1 MLRCSAAT
9 PVPPLSVGDMC
20 YTAESKASVSV
31 SPVSKADAWEGDML
45 VLLAFQ
51 QEDKQAFAVLAGDGA
66 AAADKGLEGAAADMI
81 SWQEF
86 KVCERGEG
94 GGRGGMLRLSCL
106 VSTGSYNSSQHLLH
120 NDATWG
126 VVTNSLWG
134 EVSSQHVPKL
144 VQ

>member
-1 MLRCSAAT
+1 MLRRSAAT

-51 QEDKQAFAVLAGDGA
+51 QKDKEAFAVLAGDGA

-81 SWQEF
+81 SSQEF
-86 KVCERGEG
+86 KVCK
-94 GGRGGMLRLSCL
+94 
-106 VSTGSYNSSQHLLH
+106 V
-120 NDATWG
+120 
-126 VVTNSLWG
+126 
-134 EVSSQHVPKL
+134 
-144 VQ
+144 